1 MEIIYEG
8 RHRPEYQQQQLPNK
22 NASPSSML
30 NNSSTSSSAE
40 LQQLVQQSILY
51 GQQQQNNHSLPQ
63 TTTPFSLASLNYGPF
78 GLPSFSLSPQNSL
91 NLLHFPQQLQQQ
103 EIERQTAAIA
113 ASGAI
118 NNGLVSPPNAF
129 EGLPIFVMP
138 NNGSLSLNAL
148 QRAAEFKAMAINAF
162 IQQQQSQQ
170 LNLKIDTSKHFHVFV
185 GDLSQD
191 VDNQMLYDAFSKLG
205 QVSEAKV
212 MRDPQSTKSRSFGFV
227 AYPSKGKFIFKISPR
242 ILILYYRR
250 RSKGY

>member
-8 RHRPEYQQQQLPNK
+8 RHRPEYQQQLPNK
-22 NASPSSML
+22 NISPSSML

-103 EIERQTAAIA
+103 QEIERQTAAIA

-118 NNGLVSPPNAF
+118 NNGLVSAPNAF

-138 NNGSLSLNAL
+138 NNSSLSLNAL
-148 QRAAEFKAMAINAF
+148 QRAAEFKAMAINAL

-170 LNLKIDTSKHFHVFV
+170 LTLKIDTSKHFHVFV

-205 QVSEAKV
+205 QVSS
-212 MRDPQSTKSRSFGFV
+212 QSNEGST
-227 AYPSKGKFIFKISPR
+227 INKIPFFW
-242 ILILYYRR
+242 ICCLPF
-250 RSKGY
+250 

>member
-8 RHRPEYQQQQLPNK
+8 RHRPPEYQQQLPNK
-22 NASPSSML
+22 NTSPSSML
-30 NNSSTSSSAE
+30 NNSFTSSSAE

-91 NLLHFPQQLQQQ
+91 NLLHFPQLQQQQ

-118 NNGLVSPPNAF
+118 NNGLVSTPNAF

-138 NNGSLSLNAL
+138 NNGALSLNAL
-148 QRAAEFKAMAINAF
+148 QRAAEFKAMAINAL
-162 IQQQQSQQ
+162 IQQQSQQ

-227 AYPSKGKFIFKISPR
+227 AYPSKGKFIFKNPKTSDF
-242 ILILYYRR
+242 LF
-250 RSKGY
+250 

>member
-8 RHRPEYQQQQLPNK
+8 RHRPAEYQQHPNK
-22 NASPSSML
+22 NTSPSSML

-103 EIERQTAAIA
+103 QEIERQTAAIA

-118 NNGLVSPPNAF
+118 NNGLVSTPNAF

-138 NNGSLSLNAL
+138 NNSSLSLNAL
-148 QRAAEFKAMAINAF
+148 QRAAEFKAMAINAL

-170 LNLKIDTSKHFHVFV
+170 LTLKIDTSKHFHVFV

-227 AYPSKGKFIFKISPR
+227 AYPSKGKFIFKN
-242 ILILYYRR
+242 LQEF
-250 RSKGY
+250 